1 MKERYEKMK
10 EYVPEEA
17 REHYKKAR
25 EEMRESIRALFPK
38 EFIERRQAARKEMLP
53 ACDRPDKRSGQEAPT
68 AHQSS
73 NLAEPAARAHSAL
86 MTLACAWSTG
96 TPVAPCSVSI
106 HTM

>member
-38 EFIERRQAARKEMLP
+38 EFIERRWPPRRWSNAPSSGSSSTIRNNGSNRQGGAAC
-53 ACDRPDKRSGQEAPT
+53 AG
-68 AHQSS
+68 
-73 NLAEPAARAHSAL
+73 LAPAAGRLPPHLTTYS
-86 MTLACAWSTG
+86 
-96 TPVAPCSVSI
+96 
-106 HTM
+106 